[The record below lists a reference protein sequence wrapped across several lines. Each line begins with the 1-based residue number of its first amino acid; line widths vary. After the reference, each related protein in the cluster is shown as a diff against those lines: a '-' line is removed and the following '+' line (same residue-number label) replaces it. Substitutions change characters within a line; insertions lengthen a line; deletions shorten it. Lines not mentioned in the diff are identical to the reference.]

1 MRKWFLILLP
11 PVFLLIYVFANYIL
25 SSVEQKTAKTFQS
38 ESAELEKINY
48 QINSEPLLP
57 KKPFTKSQSTRPIR
71 KKNLEEYTNTSDTQ
85 PVRLSSQGLLNVSN
99 LQNSESSQED
109 PTKQNSTHKLKTRQ
123 NLPLVNTTQFIES
136 PSPIQNFSIQFLNEQ
151 VLTPGLHI
159 DNIPVGGLSALSY
172 DPENRVFFALS
183 DDKGKSHKNG
193 NIYFPRFYEMK
204 LQRTG
209 EKYSFELT
217 KQTALLN
224 KNNQHIQGGIDP
236 EGIVFLDDDTIFI
249 SSEGEQEQTSTQKIP
264 PALFIYNIDGQ
275 LKAESSIEGVFWDYN
290 KVGSYGVKKNKGFEA
305 LTVDTD
311 NNQLWMATEESLHQ
325 DDLLG
330 PADSQAVTN
339 REYIR
344 FNQIDLSTMR
354 IKAQYIY
361 PIQSDIEQG
370 TLSGS
375 NGVTDFLSVG
385 DSRLIVLERA
395 YLKQPIASSNIKQ
408 NATLIQLFLADCSRA
423 SNVAAYQALQG
434 NQFVMCGKSQ
444 ITGDLSRF
452 INGYVDNI
460 EGIAKGPPVPPGPGV
475 SPGEFV
481 LVLVSDNNFSPE
493 QQNQFLF
500 FRYKPNF

>member
-25 SSVEQKTAKTFQS
+25 SSVEQKTAKTFHS
-38 ESAELEKINY
+38 ESSELEKINY
-48 QINSEPLLP
+48 QINNQPLSSRDPL
-57 KKPFTKSQSTRPIR
+57 TKSPSTKPI
-71 KKNLEEYTNTSDTQ
+71 KKRSPEEYTNTSNTQ
-85 PVRLSSQGLLNVSN
+85 PARLSSQGLLSGAN
-99 LQNSESSQED
+99 LQNQESLLED
-109 PTKQNSTHKLKTRQ
+109 NTQQNPVQKAEIRQ

-136 PSPIQNFSIQFLNEQ
+136 PSPIQNFSIQFLNAQ

-183 DDKGKSHKNG
+183 DDKGHPHNNG
-193 NIYFPRFYEMK
+193 NSYFPRFYEMK

-224 KNNQHIQGGIDP
+224 KNNQHIQGIDP
-236 EGIVFLDDDTIFI
+236 EGIVFLNNNTIFI
-249 SSEGEQEQTSTQKIP
+249 SSEGEQTSIRTIP
-264 PALFIYNIDGQ
+264 PALFIYNIEGQ
-275 LKAESSIEGVFWDYN
+275 LQSERPVEGMFWDYD
-290 KVGSYGVKKNKGFEA
+290 KVGSYGVKENKGFEA
-305 LTVDTD
+305 LTLDTD

-361 PIQSDIEQG
+361 PIQSDMEQG
-370 TLSGS
+370 TLSGN

-395 YLKQPIASSNIKQ
+395 YLEQPNAPSNIKQ
-408 NATLIQLFLADCSRA
+408 NASLIQLFLADCSGA

-444 ITGDLSRF
+444 IIGDLSKF

-475 SPGEFV
+475 SPGEFM
-481 LVLVSDNNFSPE
+481 LVLVSDNNFLPK